1 MKNKITKLFLVLILS
16 GYAASAQTDKERQ
29 QIISKTDVSFLN
41 NLTKELEIKNEKN
54 IKAATEKALRL
65 GYPLEGVEP
74 DGSYYQLVGFYEG
87 TTDLK
92 YYKTH
97 NKTDFNSL
105 MYFNNDGP
113 ASSLNTSKA
122 KYLHDKNIL
131 GQGMIAG
138 EWDGGAPM
146 SSHFAIVGRVT
157 LRDNGA
163 TPVNGSVGHATHVA
177 GTIISSGEG
186 SQALEPTKGF
196 LPKGKLWA
204 ANWTNDNTEMSAAAA
219 EGLLVSNHS
228 YGPSASQGG
237 FPISMFGQ
245 YNSEARLFDQMS
257 NANPFYT
264 IVVAAGNDRD
274 SFGTLQPTKGGR
286 DLLTTMGV
294 SKNLVTVAA
303 INGISNYVDGS
314 SVVIASFS
322 NFGPTD
328 DYRIKPDISAKG
340 VNVLSLGVNGGTDV
354 KTESGTSMAAPAV
367 TGGIG
372 LWQQYYNSLFSTYM
386 LSSTVRAML
395 AHTAMEAG
403 TKPGP
408 DPEFGWGVMN
418 VEEGA
423 KLMDDYNVSKAWILQ
438 YELANGN
445 FSEYTFEYDGV
456 SDLKATLAWN
466 DPAGSATT
474 SNDERFPK
482 LVNDLDLRI
491 INEDTQQVYFPWSL
505 RRTDNIVQKD
515 YARND
520 VDNVVDNIEK
530 VEVENAPAGN
540 YKVVVSHKGTLTGG
554 KQMYSL
560 LLSGTGTTL
569 SAKEH
574 YFNEVKVFPNPTQ
587 DVLNV
592 SLPKEI
598 ASGVSYDIYDISGKK
613 VKQFSNK
620 VDSDSLTIDVSG
632 LNSGVYIL
640 TVKTTE
646 GSSNYKFVKK

>member
-16 GYAASAQTDKERQ
+16 GYAANAQTDKERQ

-41 NLTKELEIKNEKN
+41 NLTKDLEIKNEKN
-54 IKAATEKALRL
+54 IKAATEKALKL
-65 GYPLEGVEP
+65 GYPLEGVEE

-97 NKTDFNSL
+97 NKKDYNAL
-105 MYFNNDGP
+105 MYFNNNGT
-113 ASSLNTSKA
+113 ASSLNTLKA
-122 KYLHDKNIL
+122 TYLHDNNIL

-138 EWDGGAPM
+138 EWDGGSPVLT
-146 SSHFAIVGRVT
+146 HFAIAGRVT
-157 LRDNGA
+157 LRDNGS

-186 SQALEPTKGF
+186 APGLEATKGF

-204 ANWTNDNTEMSAAAA
+204 ANWDNDNSEMSAAAA
-219 EGLLVSNHS
+219 AGLLVSNHS

-237 FPISMFGQ
+237 FSKSMFGQ

-274 SFGTLQPTKGGR
+274 SYLTHQPTKGGR

-303 INGISNYVDGS
+303 VNGISNYVNAS
-314 SVVIASFS
+314 SVVMSSFS
-322 NFGPTD
+322 NWGPTD

-340 VNVLSLGVNGGTDV
+340 VNVLSLGTGTTSTA
-354 KTESGTSMAAPAV
+354 TESGTSMAAPAV
-367 TGGIG
+367 TGAIG
-372 LWQQYYNSLFSTYM
+372 LWQQYYNSLFNTYM

-403 TKPGP
+403 PAPGP
-408 DPEFGWGVMN
+408 DYMFGWGVMN

-423 KLMDDYNVSKAWILQ
+423 KLMYDYSVSKAWILQ
-438 YELANGN
+438 YELVNGN
-445 FSEYTFEYDGV
+445 FSEYTFEYDGI
-456 SDLKATLAWN
+456 SELKATLGWN
-466 DPAGSATT
+466 DPAGSA
-474 SNDERFPK
+474 SSGNDERFAK

-491 INEDTQQVYFPWSL
+491 INEDTQQEFLPWRLAKNDTSTGANIAAL
-505 RRTDNIVQKD
+505 GDN
-515 YARND
+515 N
-520 VDNVVDNIEK
+520 VDNIEK
-530 VEVENAPAGN
+530 VEVKNAPAGN
-540 YKVVVSHKGTLTGG
+540 YRVVVSHKGTLTGG

-574 YFNEVKVFPNPTQ
+574 FFNEVKVYPNPTQ
-587 DVLNV
+587 DMLNV
-592 SLPKEI
+592 SLPREI
-598 ASGVSYDIYDISGKK
+598 ANGITYDIYDISGKK
-613 VKQFSNK
+613 IKEYSNK
-620 VDSDSLTIDVSG
+620 VDSEYLTIDVSG
-632 LNSGVYIL
+632 LTNGVYIL

-646 GSSNYKFVKK
+646 GSSNYKFIKK